1 MVRLH
6 FSHVEMTL
14 SLFAELAAHKL
25 PEMCWGEGTAEP
37 SATVGMTKCKFL
49 ADMEVCR
56 WEGESR
62 YPTQAKERL
71 EWATHDLLPAGV

>member
-1 MVRLH
+1 
-6 FSHVEMTL
+6 
-14 SLFAELAAHKL
+14 
-25 PEMCWGEGTAEP
+25 
-37 SATVGMTKCKFL
+37 MTKCKFL